1 MTQLENLRAM
11 SDQLQY
17 QNNISTIY
25 QKIQDADA
33 ILVGGAAGMSA
44 ANQHDFYGYSKYFR
58 DHFNEFQRKYG
69 ISNLCDALYHNY
81 PSSEERW
88 AYLAKHGRLMFD
100 QPAGQTY
107 FDLHKLIHDK
117 NYFIITT
124 NQDLQFSKLFPDEK
138 LCYPQGT
145 SHWLQCGRPCH
156 DEVYPSEEVVRKI
169 ASHITDTRIPSE
181 LIPRCPRCGAE
192 MEPWFRSP
200 VFLEGAHWENY
211 MRKYQNF
218 IEQYSQKNIVLLE
231 LGVGLMTPNIIK
243 NPFSVATY
251 HWPDAFLVRINKGEP
266 PAHNLL
272 RNKTIT
278 MDADIAHV
286 LRDLVAY
293 AESKESPPY
302 SESGETV

>member
-1 MTQLENLRAM
+1 M
-11 SDQLQY
+11 SDQQQQY
-17 QNNISTIY
+17 HDYIATIY
-25 QKIQDADA
+25 QKLQDADA

-58 DHFNEFQRKYG
+58 DNFSEFQRNYG
-69 ISNLCDALYHNY
+69 IRNLCDALYHHY

-100 QPAGQTY
+100 QPAGQSY
-107 FDLHKLIHDK
+107 VDLHKLISNK

-145 SHWLQCGRPCH
+145 SHWLQCGKPCH
-156 DEVYPSEEVVRKI
+156 DAVYPSENIVREI
-169 ASHITDTRIPSE
+169 AAHITDTHIPAE
-181 LIPRCPRCGAE
+181 KIPRCPRCGAE

-200 VFLEGAHWENY
+200 VFLEGKHWQSY
-211 MRKYQNF
+211 MRKYEKF
-218 IEQYSQKNIVLLE
+218 IEEYSQKNIVLLE

-251 HWPDAFLVRINKGEP
+251 HWPDAFLIRINKREP
-266 PAHNLL
+266 PAHPLL
-272 RNKTIT
+272 KDKSIT
-278 MDADIAHV
+278 LDADIALV
-286 LRDLVAY
+286 LKDLVEY
-293 AESKESPPY
+293 AKSQTLSELKET
-302 SESGETV
+302 GEAV

>member
-1 MTQLENLRAM
+1 MPNQ
-11 SDQLQY
+11 QQQY
-17 QNNISTIY
+17 QDHIATIY

-33 ILVGGAAGMSA
+33 ILIGGAAGMSA

-58 DHFNEFQRKYG
+58 DNFSEFQKNYG
-69 ISNLCDALYHNY
+69 IRNLCDALYHRY

-88 AYLAKHGRLMFD
+88 SYLAKHGKLMFD

-107 FDLHKLIHDK
+107 VDLHKLISDK

-156 DEVYPSEEVVRKI
+156 DAVYPSEDIVRKI
-169 ASHITDTRIPSE
+169 AAQITDTRIPSE

-211 MRKYQNF
+211 MRKYQDF
-218 IEQYSQKNIVLLE
+218 IEQYSEKKIVLLE

-243 NPFSVATY
+243 NPFSVAAY
-251 HWPDAFLVRINKGEP
+251 HWPNAFLVRINKGEP
-266 PAHNLL
+266 PTHNLL

-278 MDADIAHV
+278 LDADIAHV
-286 LRDLVAY
+286 LHDLVTY
-293 AESKESPPY
+293 AESPVSSETT
-302 SESGETV
+302 ESGEIA